1 MNTITGKQLA
11 IELSTPQLPLNEKYV
26 QRARSDFVK
35 KIVVYKQENSDI
47 KSIMQKLED
56 HYTFEIKKE
65 SILCA
70 ITLYKL

>member
-11 IELSTPQLPLNEKYV
+11 IDLSTPEIIINEKYV
-26 QRARSDFVK
+26 QRVRSDFVK

-47 KSIMQKLED
+47 KTIMQKLKD
-56 HYTFEIKKE
+56 YYNFEIRKE
-65 SILCA
+65 CIACV